1 MTIQIPQGAKTMQL
15 FDMNIDIPEGKTY
28 IDIDDNFLQNK
39 YNQFMQN
46 NQQQNNFNSQE
57 ELALDGKPMS
67 MYQAP
72 QVSQN
77 EPQEQGVWSK
87 INKGLEDFNNLID
100 PKRMISEGLDYL
112 SPRVTS
118 GEEGVRQ
125 KIEDAT
131 NQISGGLLA
140 RNFTSLDNEEQKEIF
155 QIAYDEIK
163 KLGYEPFL
171 EINNG
176 DYKYIGVDKNG
187 KEVEFTPSFR
197 NTLASTKNELAFSVA
212 GGYAGS
218 LAKTA
223 GQTIA
228 KKALNYFAPSAI
240 GAGSGAVSDLHS
252 QSNNTGIEVSHIDYA
267 KRFGSAAAED
277 ALAGAVV
284 GSAIKG
290 IGKTYKSVGDLISS
304 VKTGAQAGKDM
315 IDGMAVKGGNLGN
328 RVIDKISKT
337 DIPVVGKFTD
347 GGLQNAETIFNN
359 LTKNVENKK
368 QIDELIAKENPTYLE
383 NGKPT
388 IEILKNIVEQGL
400 NKNNPQFIQDSAK
413 RTSAI
418 LKNISNSLQ
427 GVPTTQRREV
437 LLKAAQAYPEIGS
450 FLDDV
455 LKADKD
461 ASISFLNMIKGQD
474 EVFKNK
480 TGLNGEFDYKAWQK
494 DNHAY
499 ENRINQEYGSA
510 ISKLDQLNNGNI
522 VLTSEDLAKL
532 ENFKNNNFL
541 EQDVKNNIQSYLDEI
556 KGKEVS
562 AEQIFGLRTAIN
574 KQLNT
579 GNKTYNTKQAY
590 GIVKEILDDA
600 LIRNASNKVLAKEI
614 LDNANK
620 NFALKENFK
629 ESYLGMMKPQET
641 KEGLTDRL
649 VKGLRNINE
658 DKNLENAFK
667 GMNEQERLANETHVM
682 NSLLEK
688 HRIEG
693 VGYDFKSLAKDLEDV
708 NFSSKKIKDAKDV
721 INTYALIYN
730 NNRDLIMTA
739 LASSGKKTNSS
750 IATTIHGV
758 FDRILISGIFARLHA
773 LAPFMKS
780 AKEQALRNQILDAIK
795 LAKTN
800 KEVISNLKNIKIA
813 DQEQSRIFKD
823 ALDNYIKVDKE
834 QNKILKDALIKE
846 GVIKGDNFFMDKADP
861 KDNSLRFIG
870 KNDKE
875 YTINKDVRNEWMKTF
890 NLKNI
895 DDEYIPNI
903 PKEAK
908 IALKDREIKLT
919 KGSLLKLIEKDRIKY
934 IPHIKETLESP
945 QAILKDKDDF
955 IFIKNIDNQTYFT
968 SIGKDYE
975 THLTIISNSPKK
987 QNNIRNK
994 IKNAE
999 VVYYNN
1005 ARALPTS
1012 RASSE
1017 TNQVSFSDK
1026 HSTQAKHKESL
1037 EKYNRNF
1044 YLKHYKDFIDKSENK
1059 KIFFKYNF
1067 GDFLDIKKLEK
1078 SLEKYKESKPQ
1089 EIKYKELKRGYILD
1103 DLLNVDEDVSYA
1115 VVNKDDLKPSLTRSL
1130 SQFRNKHSNSTISDI
1145 RNSFNER
1152 EHFKESSNFDGIP
1165 TITKDGLVIAG
1176 NHRTTAIRDLKGEN
1190 LARYIKQA
1198 KRVYGEDVFKGF
1210 DENKA
1215 MIVRILDKNDDDT
1228 IIRLSKLSND
1238 GRLSDESEKLQALGA
1253 KYKEKLLKIENSKI
1267 NTEKELMN
1275 FLGSRDILESKRAL
1289 LDHLMPNINDAL
1301 LSWERR
1307 SGGDTEFS
1315 KILNDNAL
1323 NLLHL
1328 KQALNKNKVFKDNG
1342 NNFFSLFKRAIE
1354 SINQSNVYKNNNE
1367 LYDIIKKY
1375 TEPSLNF
1382 EKEFISSNKDL
1393 QADILGFIIKYN
1405 DTLTNP
1411 SEAFGNKIKKAIEFI
1426 YDNDSFSLFNNIKL
1440 SNYDVLNQMLNIN
1453 ITNSIK
1459 YQELLNK
1466 AIDNLSDEKNIIKK
1480 LNENIKNKKSVK
1492 QRLDEKIQDD
1502 KKAREDILK
1511 RYDNFLKENKDN
1523 KLDFLDKM
1531 NLNTIEYNLT
1541 RQMIVNAKES
1551 TNKGVKKD
1559 IPSDLRGKIE
1569 KELNIQPLKEFGEN
1583 YTEYYHDGKG
1593 ALQKLLIEKQGQ
1605 VAGAFHRK
1613 DLGDID
1619 LVWGE
1624 VTDKIKHKGYGLAH
1638 IIDKHPEL
1646 DLKLISDIVDKGKLN
1661 NQNNIRYRIEYKNY
1675 IIGLSS
1681 EYKKGNKRTFII
1693 TAFERYKG

>member
-1 MTIQIPQGAKTMQL
+1 
-15 FDMNIDIPEGKTY
+15 MNIREFLLEKPQENNIISFLQDGSSQSENQDTSEYLSNLKNEAINDFYKNKDKYAKEYEKHNIKDQILTNPLGY
-28 IDIDDNFLQNK
+28 IGEYKRDLYDYNKNPSMNADDLSDYILDKQSKFNSSKPIFADDNEVARK
-39 YNQFMQN
+39 SNQFMRDLGD
-46 NQQQNNFNSQE
+46 
-57 ELALDGKPMS
+57 ELQKSGRGRLLQDDDGS
-67 MYQAP
+67 YWVQ
-72 QVSQN
+72 
-77 EPQEQGVWSK
+77 
-87 INKGLEDFNNLID
+87 D
-100 PKRMISEGLDYL
+100 
-112 SPRVTS
+112 
-118 GEEGVRQ
+118 
-125 KIEDAT
+125 
-131 NQISGGLLA
+131 
-140 RNFTSLDNEEQKEIF
+140 
-155 QIAYDEIK
+155 
-163 KLGYEPFL
+163 
-171 EINNG
+171 NNG
-176 DYKYIGVDKNG
+176 NYSKVQGSTMGNLYRGIRDNGTSVALGTAGAIGG
-187 KEVEFTPSFR
+187 TMLGGGFGM
-197 NTLASTKNELAFSVA
+197 VA
-212 GGYAGS
+212 GGALGAS
-218 LAKTA
+218 L
-223 GQTIA
+223 
-228 KKALNYFAPSAI
+228 
-240 GAGSGAVSDLHS
+240 GAGYDYYGNTKDTNQDMNLKEALMLMGENAGLSLIGDAAFAGVAKGARALK
-252 QSNNTGIEVSHIDYA
+252 NTYNMA
-267 KRFGSAAAED
+267 
-277 ALAGAVV
+277 
-284 GSAIKG
+284 
-290 IGKTYKSVGDLISS
+290 
-304 VKTGAQAGKDM
+304 KTGAQAGKDM

-388 IEILKNIVEQGL
+388 IEILKNFVEQGL

-427 GVPTTQRREV
+427 GMPTTQRREI
-437 LLKAAQAYPEIGS
+437 LLKSAQAYPEIGS

-455 LKADKD
+455 LKADRD

-480 TGLNGEFDYKAWQK
+480 TGLKGEFDYKAWQK

-499 ENRINQEYGSA
+499 ENRIKQEYGSA
-510 ISKLDQLNNGNI
+510 ISKLDELNNGKI

-590 GIVKEILDDA
+590 RIVKEILDDA
-600 LIRNASNKVLAKEI
+600 LIRNASDKVLAKEI

-641 KEGLTDRL
+641 KEGLTHRL

-667 GMNEQERLANETHVM
+667 GMNEQERLANETHTM
-682 NSLLEK
+682 NALLEK

-750 IATTIHGV
+750 IATTIQGV

-773 LAPFMKS
+773 LAPFVKS

-870 KNDKE
+870 KNGKE

-987 QNNIRNK
+987 QNNIKNK
-994 IKNAE
+994 MKNAE

-1017 TNQVSFSDK
+1017 TKQVSFSNEN
-1026 HSTQAKHKESL
+1026 STQTKPKTNL
-1037 EKYNRNF
+1037 M
-1044 YLKHYKDFIDKSENK
+1044 D
-1059 KIFFKYNF
+1059 
-1067 GDFLDIKKLEK
+1067 DIKE
-1078 SLEKYKESKPQ
+1078 
-1089 EIKYKELKRGYILD
+1089 
-1103 DLLNVDEDVSYA
+1103 
-1115 VVNKDDLKPSLTRSL
+1115 
-1130 SQFRNKHSNSTISDI
+1130 
-1145 RNSFNER
+1145 
-1152 EHFKESSNFDGIP
+1152 
-1165 TITKDGLVIAG
+1165 
-1176 NHRTTAIRDLKGEN
+1176 
-1190 LARYIKQA
+1190 
-1198 KRVYGEDVFKGF
+1198 
-1210 DENKA
+1210 
-1215 MIVRILDKNDDDT
+1215 
-1228 IIRLSKLSND
+1228 
-1238 GRLSDESEKLQALGA
+1238 
-1253 KYKEKLLKIENSKI
+1253 
-1267 NTEKELMN
+1267 
-1275 FLGSRDILESKRAL
+1275 
-1289 LDHLMPNINDAL
+1289 
-1301 LSWERR
+1301 
-1307 SGGDTEFS
+1307 
-1315 KILNDNAL
+1315 
-1323 NLLHL
+1323 
-1328 KQALNKNKVFKDNG
+1328 
-1342 NNFFSLFKRAIE
+1342 
-1354 SINQSNVYKNNNE
+1354 
-1367 LYDIIKKY
+1367 
-1375 TEPSLNF
+1375 
-1382 EKEFISSNKDL
+1382 
-1393 QADILGFIIKYN
+1393 
-1405 DTLTNP
+1405 
-1411 SEAFGNKIKKAIEFI
+1411 
-1426 YDNDSFSLFNNIKL
+1426 NIKAKE
-1440 SNYDVLNQMLNIN
+1440 V
-1453 ITNSIK
+1453 
-1459 YQELLNK
+1459 
-1466 AIDNLSDEKNIIKK
+1466 EK
-1480 LNENIKNKKSVK
+1480 KNKKSVK
-1492 QRLDEKIQDD
+1492 QRLDEKIQND
-1502 KKAREDILK
+1502 KKASEDILK
-1511 RYDNFLKENKDN
+1511 RYDNFLKENKDYN
-1523 KLDFLDKM
+1523 FDFLDNM

-1681 EYKKGNKRTFII
+1681 EYKGNKRTFII

>member
-72 QVSQN
+72 SL
-77 EPQEQGVWSK
+77 PQEKQEIGTWDK
-87 INKGLEDFNNLID
+87 INQGLSDFNEFINPLNAVKKI
-100 PKRMISEGLDYL
+100 PQTLDYL
-112 SPRVTS
+112 TPKVTS
-118 GEEGVRQ
+118 GEEGARQ
-125 KIEDAT
+125 KIEDVT
-131 NQISGGLLA
+131 NQVSGGLLP
-140 RNFTSLDNEEQKEIF
+140 RIFTSPSNEEQKQIF

-187 KEVEFTPSFR
+187 KEVDFTPSFR

-240 GAGSGAVSDLHS
+240 GAGSGAMADLHS
-252 QSNNTGIEVSHIDYA
+252 QSNNTGIEASYMDYA

-315 IDGMAVKGGNLGN
+315 IDGMAVKGGDLGN
-328 RVIDKISKT
+328 RFIDKISKT

-510 ISKLDQLNNGNI
+510 ISKLDELNNGKI
-522 VLTSEDLAKL
+522 VLTSEDLVKL

-541 EQDVKNNIQSYLDEI
+541 DQDVKNNIQGYLDEI

-590 GIVKEILDDA
+590 RIAKEILDDA
-600 LIRNASNKVLAKEI
+600 LIRNASDKVLAKEI

-641 KEGLTDRL
+641 KEGLADRL

-682 NSLLEK
+682 NALLEK

-693 VGYDFKSLAKDLEDV
+693 VGYDFKSLARDLKDV
-708 NFSSKKIKDAKDV
+708 KFSSKKIKDAKDV

-739 LASSGKKTNSS
+739 LASSGRKTNSS
-750 IATTIHGV
+750 MATTIQGV

-773 LAPFMKS
+773 LAPFFKS
-780 AKEQALRNQILDAIK
+780 AKEQALRNQILDALK

-846 GVIKGDNFFMDKADP
+846 GVIKGDNFFMDKVDPSKAKSDLNVKISVSPNVRNLAKLTNDEIIADLEYLANKHKEMFKKP
-861 KDNSLRFIG
+861 SDVFKLIKEIKENPTFFYKNNRMDIALIAKRLNDNKLGKLGVNKDTGEVRHITKVKEKDLARLEKVSKKNTKENVGIIQTFIQPGSKNENSLNG
-870 KNDKE
+870 
-875 YTINKDVRNEWMKTF
+875 
-890 NLKNI
+890 L
-895 DDEYIPNI
+895 PNI
-903 PKEAK
+903 
-908 IALKDREIKLT
+908 
-919 KGSLLKLIEKDRIKY
+919 
-934 IPHIKETLESP
+934 
-945 QAILKDKDDF
+945 
-955 IFIKNIDNQTYFT
+955 
-968 SIGKDYE
+968 
-975 THLTIISNSPKK
+975 SN
-987 QNNIRNK
+987 
-994 IKNAE
+994 
-999 VVYYNN
+999 
-1005 ARALPTS
+1005 
-1012 RASSE
+1012 
-1017 TNQVSFSDK
+1017 
-1026 HSTQAKHKESL
+1026 STQAKP
-1037 EKYNRNF
+1037 
-1044 YLKHYKDFIDKSENK
+1044 K
-1059 KIFFKYNF
+1059 KNLM
-1067 GDFLDIKKLEK
+1067 DDIKE
-1078 SLEKYKESKPQ
+1078 
-1089 EIKYKELKRGYILD
+1089 
-1103 DLLNVDEDVSYA
+1103 
-1115 VVNKDDLKPSLTRSL
+1115 
-1130 SQFRNKHSNSTISDI
+1130 
-1145 RNSFNER
+1145 
-1152 EHFKESSNFDGIP
+1152 
-1165 TITKDGLVIAG
+1165 
-1176 NHRTTAIRDLKGEN
+1176 
-1190 LARYIKQA
+1190 
-1198 KRVYGEDVFKGF
+1198 
-1210 DENKA
+1210 
-1215 MIVRILDKNDDDT
+1215 
-1228 IIRLSKLSND
+1228 
-1238 GRLSDESEKLQALGA
+1238 
-1253 KYKEKLLKIENSKI
+1253 
-1267 NTEKELMN
+1267 
-1275 FLGSRDILESKRAL
+1275 
-1289 LDHLMPNINDAL
+1289 
-1301 LSWERR
+1301 
-1307 SGGDTEFS
+1307 
-1315 KILNDNAL
+1315 
-1323 NLLHL
+1323 
-1328 KQALNKNKVFKDNG
+1328 
-1342 NNFFSLFKRAIE
+1342 
-1354 SINQSNVYKNNNE
+1354 
-1367 LYDIIKKY
+1367 
-1375 TEPSLNF
+1375 
-1382 EKEFISSNKDL
+1382 
-1393 QADILGFIIKYN
+1393 
-1405 DTLTNP
+1405 
-1411 SEAFGNKIKKAIEFI
+1411 
-1426 YDNDSFSLFNNIKL
+1426 NIKAKE
-1440 SNYDVLNQMLNIN
+1440 V
-1453 ITNSIK
+1453 
-1459 YQELLNK
+1459 
-1466 AIDNLSDEKNIIKK
+1466 KK
-1480 LNENIKNKKSVK
+1480 KNKKSVK
-1492 QRLDEKIQDD
+1492 QRLDEKIQND
-1502 KKAREDILK
+1502 KKASEDILK

-1531 NLNTIEYNLT
+1531 NLNTLDYNLT
-1541 RQMIVNAKES
+1541 RQMIINAKES

-1559 IPSDLRGKIE
+1559 IPSALRGKIE
-1569 KELNIQPLKEFGEN
+1569 QELNIQPLKEFGEN
-1583 YTEYYHDGKG
+1583 YAEYYHDGKG

-1619 LVWGE
+1619 LVWG
-1624 VTDKIKHKGYGLAH
+1624 DG
-1638 IIDKHPEL
+1638 
-1646 DLKLISDIVDKGKLN
+1646 N
-1661 NQNNIRYRIEYKNY
+1661 F
-1675 IIGLSS
+1675 GLSHIVNRR
-1681 EYKKGNKRTFII
+1681 EEDFIKQGLNKIEAKNKALNFIKEIENIINNGNVKKGNNRAFIDVKNSRVMVALDYKGKDKKWII
-1693 TAFERYKG
+1693 TAYNFY

>member
-112 SPRVTS
+112 SPKVTS
-118 GEEGVRQ
+118 GEEGARQ

-131 NQISGGLLA
+131 NQISGGLLP
-140 RNFTSLDNEEQKEIF
+140 RIFTSPSNEEQKQIF

-187 KEVEFTPSFR
+187 KEVDFTPSFR

-240 GAGSGAVSDLHS
+240 GAGSGAMADLHS
-252 QSNNTGIEVSHIDYA
+252 QSNNTGIEASYMDYA

-304 VKTGAQAGKDM
+304 VKTGARAGKDM

-328 RVIDKISKT
+328 RVIDKITQK
-337 DIPVVGKFTD
+337 DIPMIGKFTD

-413 RTSAI
+413 RTSSI
-418 LKNISNSLQ
+418 LKNISNALQ
-427 GVPTTQRREV
+427 GVPTTQRREI
-437 LLKAAQAYPEIGS
+437 LLKSAQAYPEIGS

-461 ASISFLNMIKGQD
+461 ASISFLNIIKEQD

-494 DNHAY
+494 DNSSY
-499 ENRINQEYGSA
+499 KKRINNEYAQA
-510 ISKLDQLNNGNI
+510 IKSIDELNNGSI
-522 VLTSEDLAKL
+522 RLSKEDLAKI
-532 ENFKNNNFL
+532 EEFKNNNFL
-541 EQDVKNNIQSYLDEI
+541 EQDIKTNISSFLEDTI
-556 KGKEVS
+556 DKDLS
-562 AEQIFGLRTAIN
+562 AEQIFNLRSAIN
-574 KQLNT
+574 KQLAT
-579 GNKTYNTKQAY
+579 GNKTYNTKEAY
-590 GIVKEILDDA
+590 RLVKDTLDETM
-600 LIRNASNKVLAKEI
+600 IKNASDKELAKKI
-614 LDNANK
+614 LEDANK
-620 NFALKENFK
+620 NYALKENFNN
-629 ESYLGMMKPQET
+629 SYLGKIKDQET
-641 KEGLTDRL
+641 PEALAQRIANGA
-649 VKGLRNINE
+649 RNINE
-658 DKNLENAFK
+658 DKDLKRAFE
-667 GMNEQERLANETHVM
+667 GMNEAERKANEKHAF
-682 NSLLEK
+682 NALLAK
-688 HRIEG
+688 HRIEDI
-693 VGYDFKSLAKDLEDV
+693 GYDFKNLAKDMDNVEFVSKDLKYAKEVV
-708 NFSSKKIKDAKDV
+708 NVYAKI
-721 INTYALIYN
+721 YQN
-730 NNRDLIMTA
+730 NKDLIMTA

-750 IATTIHGV
+750 IATTISGV
-758 FDRILISGIFARLHA
+758 FDRILISGVFARIHA
-773 LAPFMKS
+773 LVPFMKS
-780 AKEQALRNQILDAIK
+780 AKEQALRNQILDALK

-813 DQEQSRIFKD
+813 DKEQSRIFKD

-861 KDNSLRFIG
+861 SKAKSDYTAKFNVEKWINNVSGILKDEWVVNLKAMAKKHPEMFKNEADVFKVIKEIKDNPTHFFKNYDDEVALIAKPLKDDKVGNIAIKKDSG
-870 KNDKE
+870 KIIH
-875 YTINKDVRNEWMKTF
+875 INKTKGKDLERLNRRNKAMLTGT
-890 NLKNI
+890 
-895 DDEYIPNI
+895 PT
-903 PKEAK
+903 PAT
-908 IALKDREIKLT
+908 T
-919 KGSLLKLIEKDRIKY
+919 KGSTTNVEGDLLQHSFKNSTQTKPKTNLMDD
-934 IPHIKETLESP
+934 IKE
-945 QAILKDKDDF
+945 
-955 IFIKNIDNQTYFT
+955 
-968 SIGKDYE
+968 
-975 THLTIISNSPKK
+975 
-987 QNNIRNK
+987 
-994 IKNAE
+994 
-999 VVYYNN
+999 
-1005 ARALPTS
+1005 
-1012 RASSE
+1012 
-1017 TNQVSFSDK
+1017 
-1026 HSTQAKHKESL
+1026 
-1037 EKYNRNF
+1037 
-1044 YLKHYKDFIDKSENK
+1044 
-1059 KIFFKYNF
+1059 
-1067 GDFLDIKKLEK
+1067 
-1078 SLEKYKESKPQ
+1078 
-1089 EIKYKELKRGYILD
+1089 
-1103 DLLNVDEDVSYA
+1103 
-1115 VVNKDDLKPSLTRSL
+1115 
-1130 SQFRNKHSNSTISDI
+1130 
-1145 RNSFNER
+1145 
-1152 EHFKESSNFDGIP
+1152 
-1165 TITKDGLVIAG
+1165 
-1176 NHRTTAIRDLKGEN
+1176 
-1190 LARYIKQA
+1190 
-1198 KRVYGEDVFKGF
+1198 
-1210 DENKA
+1210 
-1215 MIVRILDKNDDDT
+1215 
-1228 IIRLSKLSND
+1228 
-1238 GRLSDESEKLQALGA
+1238 
-1253 KYKEKLLKIENSKI
+1253 
-1267 NTEKELMN
+1267 
-1275 FLGSRDILESKRAL
+1275 
-1289 LDHLMPNINDAL
+1289 
-1301 LSWERR
+1301 
-1307 SGGDTEFS
+1307 
-1315 KILNDNAL
+1315 
-1323 NLLHL
+1323 
-1328 KQALNKNKVFKDNG
+1328 
-1342 NNFFSLFKRAIE
+1342 
-1354 SINQSNVYKNNNE
+1354 
-1367 LYDIIKKY
+1367 
-1375 TEPSLNF
+1375 
-1382 EKEFISSNKDL
+1382 
-1393 QADILGFIIKYN
+1393 
-1405 DTLTNP
+1405 
-1411 SEAFGNKIKKAIEFI
+1411 
-1426 YDNDSFSLFNNIKL
+1426 NIKAKE
-1440 SNYDVLNQMLNIN
+1440 V
-1453 ITNSIK
+1453 
-1459 YQELLNK
+1459 
-1466 AIDNLSDEKNIIKK
+1466 KK
-1480 LNENIKNKKSVK
+1480 KNKKSVK
-1492 QRLDEKIQDD
+1492 QRLDEKIQND

-1681 EYKKGNKRTFII
+1681 EYKGNKRTFII

>member
-1 MTIQIPQGAKTMQL
+1 
-15 FDMNIDIPEGKTY
+15 MNIREFLLEKPQENNIISFLQDGASQSENQNTSEYLSNLKNEVINDFYKNKDKYDKEYEKYNFKDQNLTNPMGNISEYKRDLYDYNKNPSMNADDLSNY
-28 IDIDDNFLQNK
+28 ILDKQSKFNASKPIFTDDNEVVRK
-39 YNQFMQN
+39 SNQFMRDLGDELQKSGRGRLLQDDDGSYWVQDN
-46 NQQQNNFNSQE
+46 NGNYSKVQGSTMGDLYRGLRDNGASM
-57 ELALDGKPMS
+57 ALGT
-67 MYQAP
+67 A
-72 QVSQN
+72 
-77 EPQEQGVWSK
+77 G
-87 INKGLEDFNNLID
+87 
-100 PKRMISEGLDYL
+100 
-112 SPRVTS
+112 
-118 GEEGVRQ
+118 
-125 KIEDAT
+125 A
-131 NQISGGLLA
+131 ISG
-140 RNFTSLDNEEQKEIF
+140 TM
-155 QIAYDEIK
+155 
-163 KLGYEPFL
+163 LG
-171 EINNG
+171 G
-176 DYKYIGVDKNG
+176 GVG
-187 KEVEFTPSFR
+187 M
-197 NTLASTKNELAFSVA
+197 VA
-212 GGYAGS
+212 GGALGAS
-218 LAKTA
+218 L
-223 GQTIA
+223 
-228 KKALNYFAPSAI
+228 
-240 GAGSGAVSDLHS
+240 GAGYDYYGNTKDTNQDMNLKEALMLMGENAGLSLIGDAAFAGVAKGARALK
-252 QSNNTGIEVSHIDYA
+252 NTYNMA
-267 KRFGSAAAED
+267 K
-277 ALAGAVV
+277 
-284 GSAIKG
+284 I
-290 IGKTYKSVGDLISS
+290 
-304 VKTGAQAGKDM
+304 GAQAGKDM

-328 RVIDKISKT
+328 RVIDKITQK
-337 DIPVVGKFTD
+337 DIPMIGKFTD

-427 GVPTTQRREV
+427 GMPTTQRREV

-510 ISKLDQLNNGNI
+510 ISKLDELNNGNI

-600 LIRNASNKVLAKEI
+600 LIRNASDKVLAKEI

-730 NNRDLIMTA
+730 NNRDLIMTV

-750 IATTIHGV
+750 MATTIQGV

-773 LAPFMKS
+773 LAPFVKS

-861 KDNSLRFIG
+861 SKAKSDLNVKISVSPNVRNLAKLTNDEIIADLEYLANKHKEMFKKPSDVFKLIKEIKVNPTFFYKNNRIDIALIAKRLNDNKLGKLGVNKNTGEVRHITKVKEKDLARLEKVSKKNTKENVGIIQTFIQPGSKNENSLNG
-870 KNDKE
+870 
-875 YTINKDVRNEWMKTF
+875 
-890 NLKNI
+890 L
-895 DDEYIPNI
+895 PN
-903 PKEAK
+903 
-908 IALKDREIKLT
+908 
-919 KGSLLKLIEKDRIKY
+919 
-934 IPHIKETLESP
+934 
-945 QAILKDKDDF
+945 
-955 IFIKNIDNQTYFT
+955 
-968 SIGKDYE
+968 
-975 THLTIISNSPKK
+975 ISNSTQTKPK
-987 QNNIRNK
+987 
-994 IKNAE
+994 
-999 VVYYNN
+999 
-1005 ARALPTS
+1005 
-1012 RASSE
+1012 
-1017 TNQVSFSDK
+1017 TNLMD
-1026 HSTQAKHKESL
+1026 
-1037 EKYNRNF
+1037 
-1044 YLKHYKDFIDKSENK
+1044 
-1059 KIFFKYNF
+1059 
-1067 GDFLDIKKLEK
+1067 DIKK
-1078 SLEKYKESKPQ
+1078 
-1089 EIKYKELKRGYILD
+1089 
-1103 DLLNVDEDVSYA
+1103 
-1115 VVNKDDLKPSLTRSL
+1115 
-1130 SQFRNKHSNSTISDI
+1130 
-1145 RNSFNER
+1145 
-1152 EHFKESSNFDGIP
+1152 
-1165 TITKDGLVIAG
+1165 
-1176 NHRTTAIRDLKGEN
+1176 
-1190 LARYIKQA
+1190 
-1198 KRVYGEDVFKGF
+1198 
-1210 DENKA
+1210 
-1215 MIVRILDKNDDDT
+1215 
-1228 IIRLSKLSND
+1228 
-1238 GRLSDESEKLQALGA
+1238 
-1253 KYKEKLLKIENSKI
+1253 
-1267 NTEKELMN
+1267 
-1275 FLGSRDILESKRAL
+1275 
-1289 LDHLMPNINDAL
+1289 
-1301 LSWERR
+1301 
-1307 SGGDTEFS
+1307 
-1315 KILNDNAL
+1315 
-1323 NLLHL
+1323 
-1328 KQALNKNKVFKDNG
+1328 
-1342 NNFFSLFKRAIE
+1342 
-1354 SINQSNVYKNNNE
+1354 
-1367 LYDIIKKY
+1367 
-1375 TEPSLNF
+1375 
-1382 EKEFISSNKDL
+1382 
-1393 QADILGFIIKYN
+1393 
-1405 DTLTNP
+1405 
-1411 SEAFGNKIKKAIEFI
+1411 
-1426 YDNDSFSLFNNIKL
+1426 NIKAKE
-1440 SNYDVLNQMLNIN
+1440 V
-1453 ITNSIK
+1453 
-1459 YQELLNK
+1459 
-1466 AIDNLSDEKNIIKK
+1466 KK
-1480 LNENIKNKKSVK
+1480 KNKKSVK
-1492 QRLDEKIQDD
+1492 QSLDEKIQND
-1502 KKAREDILK
+1502 KKASEDILK
-1511 RYDNFLKENKDN
+1511 RYDNFLKENKDYN
-1523 KLDFLDKM
+1523 FDFLDNM
-1531 NLNTIEYNLT
+1531 NLNTVEYNLT
-1541 RQMIVNAKES
+1541 RQMIINAKES

-1559 IPSDLRGKIE
+1559 IPSALRGKIE

-1583 YTEYYHDGKG
+1583 YAEYYHDGKG

-1681 EYKKGNKRTFII
+1681 EYKGNKRTFII

>member
-1 MTIQIPQGAKTMQL
+1 
-15 FDMNIDIPEGKTY
+15 MNIREFLLEKPQENNIISFLQDGASQSENQNTSEYLSNLKNEVINDFYKNKDKYAKEYEKYNFKDQNLTNPMGNISEYKRDLYDYNKNPSMNADDLSNY
-28 IDIDDNFLQNK
+28 ILDKQSKFNASKPIFADDNEVARK
-39 YNQFMQN
+39 SNQFMRDLGD
-46 NQQQNNFNSQE
+46 
-57 ELALDGKPMS
+57 ELQKSGRGRLLQDDDGS
-67 MYQAP
+67 YWVQ
-72 QVSQN
+72 
-77 EPQEQGVWSK
+77 
-87 INKGLEDFNNLID
+87 D
-100 PKRMISEGLDYL
+100 
-112 SPRVTS
+112 
-118 GEEGVRQ
+118 
-125 KIEDAT
+125 
-131 NQISGGLLA
+131 
-140 RNFTSLDNEEQKEIF
+140 
-155 QIAYDEIK
+155 
-163 KLGYEPFL
+163 
-171 EINNG
+171 NNG
-176 DYKYIGVDKNG
+176 NYSKVQGSTMGDLYRGLRDNGASMALGTAGAIGGTMLGGGVG
-187 KEVEFTPSFR
+187 M
-197 NTLASTKNELAFSVA
+197 VA
-212 GGYAGS
+212 GGALGAS
-218 LAKTA
+218 L
-223 GQTIA
+223 
-228 KKALNYFAPSAI
+228 
-240 GAGSGAVSDLHS
+240 GAGYDYYGNTKDTNQDMNLKEAIMLMGENAGLSLIGDAAFAGVAKGARALK
-252 QSNNTGIEVSHIDYA
+252 NTYNMA
-267 KRFGSAAAED
+267 
-277 ALAGAVV
+277 
-284 GSAIKG
+284 
-290 IGKTYKSVGDLISS
+290 
-304 VKTGAQAGKDM
+304 KTGAQAGKDM

-427 GVPTTQRREV
+427 GMPTTHRREV

-499 ENRINQEYGSA
+499 ENRIKQEYGSA
-510 ISKLDQLNNGNI
+510 ISKLDELNNGKI

-562 AEQIFGLRTAIN
+562 AEQIFGLRIAIN

-1017 TNQVSFSDK
+1017 TNQVSFSNEN
-1026 HSTQAKHKESL
+1026 STQAKP
-1037 EKYNRNF
+1037 
-1044 YLKHYKDFIDKSENK
+1044 K
-1059 KIFFKYNF
+1059 KNLM
-1067 GDFLDIKKLEK
+1067 DDIK
-1078 SLEKYKESKPQ
+1078 
-1089 EIKYKELKRGYILD
+1089 D
-1103 DLLNVDEDVSYA
+1103 
-1115 VVNKDDLKPSLTRSL
+1115 
-1130 SQFRNKHSNSTISDI
+1130 
-1145 RNSFNER
+1145 
-1152 EHFKESSNFDGIP
+1152 
-1165 TITKDGLVIAG
+1165 
-1176 NHRTTAIRDLKGEN
+1176 
-1190 LARYIKQA
+1190 
-1198 KRVYGEDVFKGF
+1198 
-1210 DENKA
+1210 
-1215 MIVRILDKNDDDT
+1215 
-1228 IIRLSKLSND
+1228 
-1238 GRLSDESEKLQALGA
+1238 
-1253 KYKEKLLKIENSKI
+1253 
-1267 NTEKELMN
+1267 
-1275 FLGSRDILESKRAL
+1275 
-1289 LDHLMPNINDAL
+1289 NI
-1301 LSWERR
+1301 
-1307 SGGDTEFS
+1307 
-1315 KILNDNAL
+1315 
-1323 NLLHL
+1323 
-1328 KQALNKNKVFKDNG
+1328 KNKE
-1342 NNFFSLFKRAIE
+1342 IE
-1354 SINQSNVYKNNNE
+1354 K
-1367 LYDIIKKY
+1367 
-1375 TEPSLNF
+1375 
-1382 EKEFISSNKDL
+1382 
-1393 QADILGFIIKYN
+1393 
-1405 DTLTNP
+1405 
-1411 SEAFGNKIKKAIEFI
+1411 
-1426 YDNDSFSLFNNIKL
+1426 
-1440 SNYDVLNQMLNIN
+1440 
-1453 ITNSIK
+1453 
-1459 YQELLNK
+1459 
-1466 AIDNLSDEKNIIKK
+1466 
-1480 LNENIKNKKSVK
+1480 KNKKSVK
-1492 QRLDEKIQDD
+1492 QRLDEKIQND
-1502 KKAREDILK
+1502 KKASEDILK
-1511 RYDNFLKENKDN
+1511 RYDNFLKENKDYN
-1523 KLDFLDKM
+1523 FDFLDNM
-1531 NLNTIEYNLT
+1531 NLNTVEYNLT
-1541 RQMIVNAKES
+1541 RQMIINAKES

-1559 IPSDLRGKIE
+1559 IPSALRGKIE
-1569 KELNIQPLKEFGEN
+1569 QELNIQPLKEFGEN
-1583 YTEYYHDGKG
+1583 YAEYYHDGKG

-1619 LVWGE
+1619 LVWG
-1624 VTDKIKHKGYGLAH
+1624 DG
-1638 IIDKHPEL
+1638 
-1646 DLKLISDIVDKGKLN
+1646 N
-1661 NQNNIRYRIEYKNY
+1661 F
-1675 IIGLSS
+1675 GLSHIVNRR
-1681 EYKKGNKRTFII
+1681 EEDFIKQGLNKIEAKNKALNFIKEIENIINNGNVKKGNNRAFIEVKNSRVMV
-1693 TAFERYKG
+1693 ALDYKG

>member
-1 MTIQIPQGAKTMQL
+1 
-15 FDMNIDIPEGKTY
+15 MNIREFLLEKPQENNIISFLQDGSSQSENQDTSEYLSNLKNEAINDFYKNKDKYAKEYEKHNIKDQILTNPLGY
-28 IDIDDNFLQNK
+28 IGEYKRDLYDYNKNPSMNADDLSDYILDKQSKFNSSKPIFADDNEVVRK
-39 YNQFMQN
+39 SNQFMRDLGD
-46 NQQQNNFNSQE
+46 
-57 ELALDGKPMS
+57 ELQKSGRGRLLQDDDGS
-67 MYQAP
+67 YWVQ
-72 QVSQN
+72 
-77 EPQEQGVWSK
+77 
-87 INKGLEDFNNLID
+87 D
-100 PKRMISEGLDYL
+100 
-112 SPRVTS
+112 
-118 GEEGVRQ
+118 
-125 KIEDAT
+125 
-131 NQISGGLLA
+131 
-140 RNFTSLDNEEQKEIF
+140 
-155 QIAYDEIK
+155 
-163 KLGYEPFL
+163 
-171 EINNG
+171 NNG
-176 DYKYIGVDKNG
+176 NYSKVQGSTMGNLYRGIRDNGTSVALGTAGAIGGTMLGGGVG
-187 KEVEFTPSFR
+187 M
-197 NTLASTKNELAFSVA
+197 VA
-212 GGYAGS
+212 GGALGAS
-218 LAKTA
+218 L
-223 GQTIA
+223 
-228 KKALNYFAPSAI
+228 
-240 GAGSGAVSDLHS
+240 GAGYDYYGNTKDTNQDANLKEALILMGENAGLSLIGDAAFAGVVKGARALK
-252 QSNNTGIEVSHIDYA
+252 NTYNMA
-267 KRFGSAAAED
+267 
-277 ALAGAVV
+277 
-284 GSAIKG
+284 
-290 IGKTYKSVGDLISS
+290 
-304 VKTGAQAGKDM
+304 KTGARAGKDM

-328 RVIDKISKT
+328 RVIDKITQK
-337 DIPVVGKFTD
+337 DIPMIGKFTD

-388 IEILKNIVEQGL
+388 IEILKNFVEQGL

-418 LKNISNSLQ
+418 LKNISNALQ
-427 GVPTTQRREV
+427 GMPTTQRREV

-455 LKADKD
+455 LKADRD

-480 TGLNGEFDYKAWQK
+480 TGLKGEFDYKAWQK

-499 ENRINQEYGSA
+499 ENRIKQEYGSA
-510 ISKLDQLNNGNI
+510 ISKLDELNNGKI

-590 GIVKEILDDA
+590 RIVKEILDDA
-600 LIRNASNKVLAKEI
+600 LIRNASDKVLAKEI

-641 KEGLTDRL
+641 KEGLTHRL

-667 GMNEQERLANETHVM
+667 GMNEQERLANETHTM
-682 NSLLEK
+682 NALLEK

-708 NFSSKKIKDAKDV
+708 EFSSKKIKDAKDV

-750 IATTIHGV
+750 IATTIQGV

-773 LAPFMKS
+773 LAPFVKS

-870 KNDKE
+870 KNGKE

-987 QNNIRNK
+987 QNNIKNK
-994 IKNAE
+994 MKNAE

-1017 TNQVSFSDK
+1017 TKQVSFSNEN
-1026 HSTQAKHKESL
+1026 STQTKPKTNL
-1037 EKYNRNF
+1037 M
-1044 YLKHYKDFIDKSENK
+1044 D
-1059 KIFFKYNF
+1059 
-1067 GDFLDIKKLEK
+1067 DIKE
-1078 SLEKYKESKPQ
+1078 
-1089 EIKYKELKRGYILD
+1089 
-1103 DLLNVDEDVSYA
+1103 
-1115 VVNKDDLKPSLTRSL
+1115 
-1130 SQFRNKHSNSTISDI
+1130 
-1145 RNSFNER
+1145 
-1152 EHFKESSNFDGIP
+1152 
-1165 TITKDGLVIAG
+1165 
-1176 NHRTTAIRDLKGEN
+1176 
-1190 LARYIKQA
+1190 
-1198 KRVYGEDVFKGF
+1198 
-1210 DENKA
+1210 
-1215 MIVRILDKNDDDT
+1215 
-1228 IIRLSKLSND
+1228 
-1238 GRLSDESEKLQALGA
+1238 
-1253 KYKEKLLKIENSKI
+1253 
-1267 NTEKELMN
+1267 
-1275 FLGSRDILESKRAL
+1275 
-1289 LDHLMPNINDAL
+1289 
-1301 LSWERR
+1301 
-1307 SGGDTEFS
+1307 
-1315 KILNDNAL
+1315 
-1323 NLLHL
+1323 
-1328 KQALNKNKVFKDNG
+1328 
-1342 NNFFSLFKRAIE
+1342 
-1354 SINQSNVYKNNNE
+1354 
-1367 LYDIIKKY
+1367 
-1375 TEPSLNF
+1375 
-1382 EKEFISSNKDL
+1382 
-1393 QADILGFIIKYN
+1393 
-1405 DTLTNP
+1405 
-1411 SEAFGNKIKKAIEFI
+1411 
-1426 YDNDSFSLFNNIKL
+1426 NIKAKE
-1440 SNYDVLNQMLNIN
+1440 V
-1453 ITNSIK
+1453 
-1459 YQELLNK
+1459 
-1466 AIDNLSDEKNIIKK
+1466 KK
-1480 LNENIKNKKSVK
+1480 KNKKSVK
-1492 QRLDEKIQDD
+1492 QRLDEKIQND
-1502 KKAREDILK
+1502 KKAREE
-1511 RYDNFLKENKDN
+1511 R
-1523 KLDFLDKM
+1523 
-1531 NLNTIEYNLT
+1531 
-1541 RQMIVNAKES
+1541 
-1551 TNKGVKKD
+1551 
-1559 IPSDLRGKIE
+1559 IE
-1569 KELNIQPLKEFGEN
+1569 KIKQVIARK
-1583 YTEYYHDGKG
+1583 
-1593 ALQKLLIEKQGQ
+1593 QKN
-1605 VAGAFHRK
+1605 R
-1613 DLGDID
+1613 
-1619 LVWGE
+1619 
-1624 VTDKIKHKGYGLAH
+1624 
-1638 IIDKHPEL
+1638 
-1646 DLKLISDIVDKGKLN
+1646 
-1661 NQNNIRYRIEYKNY
+1661 
-1675 IIGLSS
+1675 
-1681 EYKKGNKRTFII
+1681 
-1693 TAFERYKG
+1693 

>member
-1 MTIQIPQGAKTMQL
+1 
-15 FDMNIDIPEGKTY
+15 MNIREFLLEKPQENNIISFLQDGSSQSENQDTSEYLSNLKNEAINDFYKNKDKYAKEYEKHNIKDQILTNPLGY
-28 IDIDDNFLQNK
+28 IGEYKRDLYDYNKNPSMNADDLSDYILDKQSKFNSSKPIFADDNEVARK
-39 YNQFMQN
+39 SNQFMRDLGD
-46 NQQQNNFNSQE
+46 
-57 ELALDGKPMS
+57 ELQKSGRGRLLQDDDGS
-67 MYQAP
+67 YWVQ
-72 QVSQN
+72 
-77 EPQEQGVWSK
+77 
-87 INKGLEDFNNLID
+87 D
-100 PKRMISEGLDYL
+100 
-112 SPRVTS
+112 
-118 GEEGVRQ
+118 
-125 KIEDAT
+125 
-131 NQISGGLLA
+131 
-140 RNFTSLDNEEQKEIF
+140 
-155 QIAYDEIK
+155 
-163 KLGYEPFL
+163 
-171 EINNG
+171 NNG
-176 DYKYIGVDKNG
+176 NYSKVQGSTMGNLYRGIRDNGTSVALGTAGAIGG
-187 KEVEFTPSFR
+187 TMLGGGFGM
-197 NTLASTKNELAFSVA
+197 VA
-212 GGYAGS
+212 GGALGAS
-218 LAKTA
+218 L
-223 GQTIA
+223 
-228 KKALNYFAPSAI
+228 
-240 GAGSGAVSDLHS
+240 GAGYDYYGNTKDTNQDMNLKEALMLMGENAGLSLIGDAAFAGVAKGARALK
-252 QSNNTGIEVSHIDYA
+252 NTYNMA
-267 KRFGSAAAED
+267 
-277 ALAGAVV
+277 
-284 GSAIKG
+284 
-290 IGKTYKSVGDLISS
+290 
-304 VKTGAQAGKDM
+304 KTGAQAGKDM

-388 IEILKNIVEQGL
+388 IEILKNFVEQGL

-427 GVPTTQRREV
+427 GMPTTQRREI
-437 LLKAAQAYPEIGS
+437 LLKSAQAYPEIGS

-455 LKADKD
+455 LKADRD

-480 TGLNGEFDYKAWQK
+480 TGLKGEFDYKAWQK

-499 ENRINQEYGSA
+499 ENRIKQEYGSA
-510 ISKLDQLNNGNI
+510 ISKLDELNNGKI

-590 GIVKEILDDA
+590 RIVKEILDDA
-600 LIRNASNKVLAKEI
+600 LIRNASDKVLAKEI

-641 KEGLTDRL
+641 KEGLTHRL

-667 GMNEQERLANETHVM
+667 GMNEQERLANETHTM
-682 NSLLEK
+682 NALLEK

-750 IATTIHGV
+750 IATTIQGV

-773 LAPFMKS
+773 LAPFVKS

-870 KNDKE
+870 KNGKE

-987 QNNIRNK
+987 QNNIKNK
-994 IKNAE
+994 MKNAE

-1017 TNQVSFSDK
+1017 TKQVSFSNEN
-1026 HSTQAKHKESL
+1026 STQTKPKTNL
-1037 EKYNRNF
+1037 M
-1044 YLKHYKDFIDKSENK
+1044 D
-1059 KIFFKYNF
+1059 
-1067 GDFLDIKKLEK
+1067 DIKE
-1078 SLEKYKESKPQ
+1078 
-1089 EIKYKELKRGYILD
+1089 
-1103 DLLNVDEDVSYA
+1103 
-1115 VVNKDDLKPSLTRSL
+1115 
-1130 SQFRNKHSNSTISDI
+1130 
-1145 RNSFNER
+1145 
-1152 EHFKESSNFDGIP
+1152 
-1165 TITKDGLVIAG
+1165 
-1176 NHRTTAIRDLKGEN
+1176 
-1190 LARYIKQA
+1190 
-1198 KRVYGEDVFKGF
+1198 
-1210 DENKA
+1210 
-1215 MIVRILDKNDDDT
+1215 
-1228 IIRLSKLSND
+1228 
-1238 GRLSDESEKLQALGA
+1238 
-1253 KYKEKLLKIENSKI
+1253 
-1267 NTEKELMN
+1267 
-1275 FLGSRDILESKRAL
+1275 
-1289 LDHLMPNINDAL
+1289 
-1301 LSWERR
+1301 
-1307 SGGDTEFS
+1307 
-1315 KILNDNAL
+1315 
-1323 NLLHL
+1323 
-1328 KQALNKNKVFKDNG
+1328 
-1342 NNFFSLFKRAIE
+1342 
-1354 SINQSNVYKNNNE
+1354 
-1367 LYDIIKKY
+1367 
-1375 TEPSLNF
+1375 
-1382 EKEFISSNKDL
+1382 
-1393 QADILGFIIKYN
+1393 
-1405 DTLTNP
+1405 
-1411 SEAFGNKIKKAIEFI
+1411 
-1426 YDNDSFSLFNNIKL
+1426 NIKAKE
-1440 SNYDVLNQMLNIN
+1440 V
-1453 ITNSIK
+1453 
-1459 YQELLNK
+1459 
-1466 AIDNLSDEKNIIKK
+1466 KK
-1480 LNENIKNKKSVK
+1480 KNKKSVK
-1492 QRLDEKIQDD
+1492 QRLDEKIQND

-1681 EYKKGNKRTFII
+1681 EYKGNKRTFII

>member
-1 MTIQIPQGAKTMQL
+1 
-15 FDMNIDIPEGKTY
+15 MNIREFLLEKPQENNIISFLQDGASQSENQNTSEYLSNLKNEVINDFYKNKDKYAKEYEKYNFKDQNLTNHMGNISEYKRDLYDYNKNPSMNADDLSNY
-28 IDIDDNFLQNK
+28 ILDKQSKFNASKPIFTDDNEVARK
-39 YNQFMQN
+39 SNQFMRDLGD
-46 NQQQNNFNSQE
+46 
-57 ELALDGKPMS
+57 ELQKSGRGRLLQDDDGS
-67 MYQAP
+67 YWVQ
-72 QVSQN
+72 
-77 EPQEQGVWSK
+77 
-87 INKGLEDFNNLID
+87 D
-100 PKRMISEGLDYL
+100 
-112 SPRVTS
+112 
-118 GEEGVRQ
+118 
-125 KIEDAT
+125 
-131 NQISGGLLA
+131 
-140 RNFTSLDNEEQKEIF
+140 
-155 QIAYDEIK
+155 
-163 KLGYEPFL
+163 
-171 EINNG
+171 NNG
-176 DYKYIGVDKNG
+176 NYSKVQGSTMGDLYRGLRDNGASMALGTAGAIGGTMLGGGVG
-187 KEVEFTPSFR
+187 M
-197 NTLASTKNELAFSVA
+197 VA
-212 GGYAGS
+212 GGALGAS
-218 LAKTA
+218 L
-223 GQTIA
+223 
-228 KKALNYFAPSAI
+228 
-240 GAGSGAVSDLHS
+240 GAGYDYYGNTKDTNQDMNLKEALMLMGENAGLSLIGDAAFAGVAKGARALK
-252 QSNNTGIEVSHIDYA
+252 NTYNMA
-267 KRFGSAAAED
+267 
-277 ALAGAVV
+277 
-284 GSAIKG
+284 
-290 IGKTYKSVGDLISS
+290 
-304 VKTGAQAGKDM
+304 KTGAQAGKDM

-328 RVIDKISKT
+328 RVIDKITQK
-337 DIPVVGKFTD
+337 DIPMIGKFTD

-413 RTSAI
+413 RTSTI

-427 GVPTTQRREV
+427 GMPTTHRREV

-510 ISKLDQLNNGNI
+510 ISKLDELNNGNI

-600 LIRNASNKVLAKEI
+600 LIRNASDKVLAKEI

-730 NNRDLIMTA
+730 NNNRDLIMTA

-750 IATTIHGV
+750 MATTIQGV

-773 LAPFMKS
+773 LAPFVKS

-861 KDNSLRFIG
+861 SKAKSDLNVKISVSPNVRNLAKLTNDEIIADLEYLANKHKEMFKKPSDVFKLIKEIKVNPTFFYKNNRIDIALIAKRLNDNKLGKLGVNKNTGEVRHITKVKEKDLARLEKVSKKNTKENVGIIQTFIQPGSKNENSLNG
-870 KNDKE
+870 
-875 YTINKDVRNEWMKTF
+875 
-890 NLKNI
+890 L
-895 DDEYIPNI
+895 PN
-903 PKEAK
+903 
-908 IALKDREIKLT
+908 
-919 KGSLLKLIEKDRIKY
+919 
-934 IPHIKETLESP
+934 
-945 QAILKDKDDF
+945 
-955 IFIKNIDNQTYFT
+955 
-968 SIGKDYE
+968 
-975 THLTIISNSPKK
+975 ISNSTQTKPK
-987 QNNIRNK
+987 
-994 IKNAE
+994 
-999 VVYYNN
+999 
-1005 ARALPTS
+1005 
-1012 RASSE
+1012 
-1017 TNQVSFSDK
+1017 TNLMD
-1026 HSTQAKHKESL
+1026 
-1037 EKYNRNF
+1037 
-1044 YLKHYKDFIDKSENK
+1044 
-1059 KIFFKYNF
+1059 
-1067 GDFLDIKKLEK
+1067 DIKK
-1078 SLEKYKESKPQ
+1078 
-1089 EIKYKELKRGYILD
+1089 
-1103 DLLNVDEDVSYA
+1103 
-1115 VVNKDDLKPSLTRSL
+1115 
-1130 SQFRNKHSNSTISDI
+1130 
-1145 RNSFNER
+1145 
-1152 EHFKESSNFDGIP
+1152 
-1165 TITKDGLVIAG
+1165 
-1176 NHRTTAIRDLKGEN
+1176 
-1190 LARYIKQA
+1190 
-1198 KRVYGEDVFKGF
+1198 
-1210 DENKA
+1210 
-1215 MIVRILDKNDDDT
+1215 
-1228 IIRLSKLSND
+1228 
-1238 GRLSDESEKLQALGA
+1238 
-1253 KYKEKLLKIENSKI
+1253 
-1267 NTEKELMN
+1267 
-1275 FLGSRDILESKRAL
+1275 
-1289 LDHLMPNINDAL
+1289 
-1301 LSWERR
+1301 
-1307 SGGDTEFS
+1307 
-1315 KILNDNAL
+1315 
-1323 NLLHL
+1323 
-1328 KQALNKNKVFKDNG
+1328 
-1342 NNFFSLFKRAIE
+1342 
-1354 SINQSNVYKNNNE
+1354 
-1367 LYDIIKKY
+1367 
-1375 TEPSLNF
+1375 
-1382 EKEFISSNKDL
+1382 
-1393 QADILGFIIKYN
+1393 
-1405 DTLTNP
+1405 
-1411 SEAFGNKIKKAIEFI
+1411 
-1426 YDNDSFSLFNNIKL
+1426 NIKAKE
-1440 SNYDVLNQMLNIN
+1440 V
-1453 ITNSIK
+1453 
-1459 YQELLNK
+1459 
-1466 AIDNLSDEKNIIKK
+1466 KK
-1480 LNENIKNKKSVK
+1480 KNKKSVK
-1492 QRLDEKIQDD
+1492 QSLDEKIQND
-1502 KKAREDILK
+1502 KKASEDILK
-1511 RYDNFLKENKDN
+1511 RYDNFLKENKDYN
-1523 KLDFLDKM
+1523 FDFLDNM
-1531 NLNTIEYNLT
+1531 NLNTVEYNLT
-1541 RQMIVNAKES
+1541 RQMIINAKES

-1559 IPSDLRGKIE
+1559 IPSALRGKIE

-1583 YTEYYHDGKG
+1583 YAEYYHDGKG

-1681 EYKKGNKRTFII
+1681 EYKGNKRTFII

>member
-1 MTIQIPQGAKTMQL
+1 
-15 FDMNIDIPEGKTY
+15 MNIREFLLEKPQENNIISFLQDGVSQSENQNTSEYLSNLKNEVINDFYKNKDRYAKEYEKYNFKDQNLTNPMGNISEYKRDLYDYNKNPSMNADDLSNY
-28 IDIDDNFLQNK
+28 ILDKQSKFNASKPIFADDNEVARK
-39 YNQFMQN
+39 SNQFMRDLGD
-46 NQQQNNFNSQE
+46 
-57 ELALDGKPMS
+57 ELQKSGRGRLLQDDDGS
-67 MYQAP
+67 YWVQ
-72 QVSQN
+72 
-77 EPQEQGVWSK
+77 
-87 INKGLEDFNNLID
+87 D
-100 PKRMISEGLDYL
+100 
-112 SPRVTS
+112 
-118 GEEGVRQ
+118 
-125 KIEDAT
+125 
-131 NQISGGLLA
+131 
-140 RNFTSLDNEEQKEIF
+140 
-155 QIAYDEIK
+155 
-163 KLGYEPFL
+163 
-171 EINNG
+171 NNG
-176 DYKYIGVDKNG
+176 NYSKVQGSTMGDLYRGLRDNGASMALGTAGAIGGTMLGGGVG
-187 KEVEFTPSFR
+187 M
-197 NTLASTKNELAFSVA
+197 VA
-212 GGYAGS
+212 GGALGAS
-218 LAKTA
+218 L
-223 GQTIA
+223 
-228 KKALNYFAPSAI
+228 
-240 GAGSGAVSDLHS
+240 GAGYDYYGNTKDTNQDMNLKEALMLMGENAGLSLIGDAAFTGVAKGARALK
-252 QSNNTGIEVSHIDYA
+252 NTYNMA
-267 KRFGSAAAED
+267 
-277 ALAGAVV
+277 
-284 GSAIKG
+284 
-290 IGKTYKSVGDLISS
+290 
-304 VKTGAQAGKDM
+304 KTGAQAGKDM

-413 RTSAI
+413 RTSVI

-427 GVPTTQRREV
+427 GMPTTQRREV
-437 LLKAAQAYPEIGS
+437 LLKAAQAYPEIS
-450 FLDDV
+450 NFLDDV

-510 ISKLDQLNNGNI
+510 ISKLDELNNGRI

-600 LIRNASNKVLAKEI
+600 LIRNASDKVLAKEI

-629 ESYLGMMKPQET
+629 ESYLGMMKSQET

-667 GMNEQERLANETHVM
+667 GMNEQERLANETHAM
-682 NSLLEK
+682 NALLEK

-721 INTYALIYN
+721 INTYVLIYN

-750 IATTIHGV
+750 IATTVKGV

-773 LAPFMKS
+773 LVPFLKS

-800 KEVISNLKNIKIA
+800 KEVISNLKNVKIA
-813 DQEQSRIFKD
+813 DKKQSRIFKD

-870 KNDKE
+870 KNGKE

-945 QAILKDKDDF
+945 QVILKDKDDF

-987 QNNIRNK
+987 QNNIKNK
-994 IKNAE
+994 MKNAE

-1017 TNQVSFSDK
+1017 TKQVSFSNEN
-1026 HSTQAKHKESL
+1026 STQAKP
-1037 EKYNRNF
+1037 
-1044 YLKHYKDFIDKSENK
+1044 K
-1059 KIFFKYNF
+1059 KNLM
-1067 GDFLDIKKLEK
+1067 DDIK
-1078 SLEKYKESKPQ
+1078 
-1089 EIKYKELKRGYILD
+1089 
-1103 DLLNVDEDVSYA
+1103 
-1115 VVNKDDLKPSLTRSL
+1115 
-1130 SQFRNKHSNSTISDI
+1130 
-1145 RNSFNER
+1145 
-1152 EHFKESSNFDGIP
+1152 
-1165 TITKDGLVIAG
+1165 
-1176 NHRTTAIRDLKGEN
+1176 
-1190 LARYIKQA
+1190 
-1198 KRVYGEDVFKGF
+1198 
-1210 DENKA
+1210 
-1215 MIVRILDKNDDDT
+1215 
-1228 IIRLSKLSND
+1228 
-1238 GRLSDESEKLQALGA
+1238 
-1253 KYKEKLLKIENSKI
+1253 
-1267 NTEKELMN
+1267 
-1275 FLGSRDILESKRAL
+1275 
-1289 LDHLMPNINDAL
+1289 
-1301 LSWERR
+1301 
-1307 SGGDTEFS
+1307 
-1315 KILNDNAL
+1315 
-1323 NLLHL
+1323 
-1328 KQALNKNKVFKDNG
+1328 
-1342 NNFFSLFKRAIE
+1342 
-1354 SINQSNVYKNNNE
+1354 
-1367 LYDIIKKY
+1367 
-1375 TEPSLNF
+1375 
-1382 EKEFISSNKDL
+1382 
-1393 QADILGFIIKYN
+1393 
-1405 DTLTNP
+1405 
-1411 SEAFGNKIKKAIEFI
+1411 
-1426 YDNDSFSLFNNIKL
+1426 
-1440 SNYDVLNQMLNIN
+1440 
-1453 ITNSIK
+1453 
-1459 YQELLNK
+1459 
-1466 AIDNLSDEKNIIKK
+1466 
-1480 LNENIKNKKSVK
+1480 ENIKAKEVKKKSKKSVK
-1492 QRLDEKIQDD
+1492 QRLDEKIQND
-1502 KKAREDILK
+1502 KKASEDILK

-1531 NLNTIEYNLT
+1531 NLNTVEYNLT
-1541 RQMIVNAKES
+1541 RQMIINAKES

-1559 IPSDLRGKIE
+1559 IPSALRGKIE
-1569 KELNIQPLKEFGEN
+1569 QELNIQPLKEFGEN
-1583 YTEYYHDGKG
+1583 YAEYYHDGKG

-1624 VTDKIKHKGYGLAH
+1624 VTDKIKHKGYGLSH

-1681 EYKKGNKRTFII
+1681 EYKGNKRTFII